1 MKIRAKKIGKGSLF
15 KIILIC
21 QVVPFGIL
29 FLICGIAAAFG
40 AETVTLNGVA
50 KTGISGLITAA
61 FLYLAFMFVITCLCW
76 ICAALGL
83 WSYSW
88 FQDIEIEFKDGQV
101 IRD

>member
-61 FLYLAFMFVITCLCW
+61 FPYLPSCSSSPVSAGSARHSDFGRTH
-76 ICAALGL
+76 G
-83 WSYSW
+83 
-88 FQDIEIEFKDGQV
+88 FKTSK
-101 IRD
+101 